1 MITPETKSHMV
12 IIKVKDTLLRGIK
25 TRKVTKNQ
33 GVRHEEPLQQIS
45 RNDRLEYWVEAIAES
60 EKDKEHRRGTLKLG
74 IFRAVCK
81 NSTFLYCGEPL
92 VVLTLQNKIICSVVK
107 GLLLNTDA
115 EFSDSSS
122 LSKLIVAS

>member
-1 MITPETKSHMV
+1 MV

-45 RNDRLEYWVEAIAES
+45 RNDRLEYWVEAITES

-81 NSTFLYCGEPL
+81 NSTFLYCGELL

-107 GLLLNTDA
+107 GYLLNTNA